1 VLGFGLVLSVSDF
14 WQKHLLIGMGL
25 LIILVILP
33 LYVRLLFDRMRAGH
47 LKTEQA
53 LKECLEREQGKT

>member
-1 VLGFGLVLSVSDF
+1 
-14 WQKHLLIGMGL
+14 LIGMGL